1 MIKSIGVKVV
11 SSRVKFHGKT
21 SQSYKFTFVS
31 QIFRNEKGNTVD
43 AVAIGFCLA
52 HKASWL

>member
-21 SQSYKFTFVS
+21 NSWSKATFVAHS
-31 QIFRNEKGNTVD
+31 FRCERGRTLD
-43 AVAIGFCLA
+43 AVAIGLCPA
-52 HKASWL
+52 HKPSW